1 MLFISHDMAEVEN
14 ISDRVAVMH
23 LGQLVEIGSRAQI
36 FGNPQHPYTQRL
48 MSAVP
53 VADPPFTR
61 RANLRRSGDLPNPVH
76 SAGTLIARHSMTEV
90 SKGHHVAEL
99 A

>member
-1 MLFISHDMAEVEN
+1 
-14 ISDRVAVMH
+14 
-23 LGQLVEIGSRAQI
+23 
-36 FGNPQHPYTQRL
+36 
-48 MSAVP
+48 
-53 VADPPFTR
+53 
-61 RANLRRSGDLPNPVH
+61 LRRSGDLPNPVH